1 MKKLSLIFLF
11 TFTSVIYSFSQS
23 TPHGMK
29 YQAVARDMKGE
40 ILANSKIELRISLH
54 STSSLINDTHYSEI
68 HSITTS
74 DLGLFS
80 IAVGNG
86 IKESGNFESIPW
98 STLNIWME
106 IQIKSKGE
114 TKFTSISNSQLL
126 AVPYAFHAITASKL
140 SDNSVR
146 TDAVNAPTPGV
157 PANVWSLQGNYNSDP
172 QKDRLGTTDFVDLVV
187 ITNNLERLRVLANG
201 NITMKRSLAIGA
213 NITVDSSAY
222 FNKVS
227 GQTINYGPFTVDR
240 LSPTLLSGTL
250 TVDKAT
256 DLNTSLNVDGPTD
269 LNSRLFVNNA
279 SPTKLTGTLRVDGI
293 TDFNAAFNVNNASP
307 TVLTGLLTVKQNA
320 LFNQQVLI
328 DNAALQSTSTTTGGL
343 VVKGGFGLGGNL
355 NVGGISKFGGPVAFA
370 AAVNITDE
378 TESIS
383 TTTGALIVSGGLGI
397 AKKMYVGGA
406 VSLGGTLG
414 VTGISNFYSTAQST
428 ATTNGA
434 LVISGGV
441 GIAKNLNVGGTFN
454 VSTNADYIA
463 NFINTSN
470 ANGISIQVAN
480 GSPGPSNSNN
490 FITFRN
496 SSGNVVGRI
505 EGETLDELHN
515 NTDYILDKRGMDY
528 DVASG
533 ALDLALATFDLGR
546 AVIDQ
551 ISSAASVNACAGLG
565 VVACPPIASLIAGAA
580 GRLAIAV
587 IEEALV
593 IAEVAVASVT
603 LVEWKNNKENTVGVT
618 YQSGS
623 GDYAEYLM
631 KQFPAEKIN
640 ASDIVGVKGGKI
652 SKNIEGAE
660 KLMVVSFKPIVLGN
674 TPNDAALPNYE
685 KVAFMGQVPVKVFG
699 KVNLGDYII
708 PNGVNNGVGVAVAP
722 DKIKHSDIKNIVGIA
737 WSVAENPLAI
747 STVNVAIGL
756 NVNDNQKLVENQQ
769 AEIDGLKSEIAQINA
784 KLDKIINGNTLTS
797 IPTVP
802 NARYVAT
809 GKNAAQLVKDDNSMT
824 TSSVIQPIKIGP
836 NQIVYYEVTKQDFI
850 QGFDT
855 ALDIMKNNGEADKYK
870 KFWDLY
876 GADPQYKDKLVTRLI
891 TKYNEQLVAQKAL
904 DAKLNK

>member
-1 MKKLSLIFLF
+1 MKKALLILLF
-11 TFTSVIYSFSQS
+11 TITSIICSWAQS
-23 TPHGMK
+23 SPRGMK
-29 YQAVARDMKGE
+29 YQAVARDMNGE

-227 GQTINYGPFTVDR
+227 GRTINYGPFTVDR

-293 TDFNAAFNVNNASP
+293 TDLNAAFNVNNASP

-320 LFNQQVLI
+320 LFNQQVLL

-343 VVKGGFGLGGNL
+343 VVNGGFGLGGNL

-378 TESIS
+378 TDASSPI
-383 TTTGALIVSGGLGI
+383 TGALIVSGGVGI
-397 AKKMYVGGA
+397 AKKLYVGGG
-406 VSLGGTLG
+406 VSLGSTLG
-414 VTGISNFYSTAQST
+414 VTGITSMFNTTQST
-428 ATTNGA
+428 ATNNGA
-434 LVISGGV
+434 LIISGGV
-441 GIAKNLNVGGTFN
+441 GIAKNLNVGGTFT
-454 VSTNADYIA
+454 VSTSADYIA
-463 NFINTSN
+463 NFINTTN

-480 GSPGPSNSNN
+480 GEPNNSNN

-496 SSGNVVGRI
+496 GSGNVVGRI
-505 EGETLDELHN
+505 EGETLDQLRDSD
-515 NTDYILDKRGMDY
+515 DYKFDRRGLVY

-533 ALDLALATFDLGR
+533 ALNLGLATYDLASAI
-546 AVIDQ
+546 IDQ

-565 VVACPPIASLIAGAA
+565 VVACPPIASLIAGSASKVI
-580 GRLAIAV
+580 LAV
-587 IEEALV
+587 IVEALT
-593 IAEVAVASVT
+593 IAEVAVAAVNLT
-603 LVEWKNNKENTVGVT
+603 EWTNNKEGSVGVT

-631 KQFPAEKIN
+631 KQSPTEKIF
-640 ASDIVGVKGGKI
+640 ASEIVGVKGGKI
-652 SKNIEGAE
+652 SKNVEGAE

-685 KVAFMGQVPVKVFG
+685 KVAFMGQVPVRVFG

-708 PNGVNNGVGVAVAP
+708 PNGANNGVGVAVAP
-722 DKIKHSDIKNIVGIA
+722 DKIKHSDVKNIVGIA
-737 WSVAENPLAI
+737 WSTAENPLAI
-747 STVNVAIGL
+747 SNVNVAIGL

-769 AEIDGLKSEIAQINA
+769 TEINDLKSEIAKINA
-784 KLDKIINGNTLTS
+784 KLDQIINGNTLTN

-802 NARYVAT
+802 NARYVPT
-809 GKNAAQLVKDDNSMT
+809 GKNAAQLVTDDNSVA

-836 NQIVYYEVTKQDFI
+836 NQIVYYQVTKEDFI
-850 QGFDT
+850 RGFDFVQQN
-855 ALDIMKNNGEADKYK
+855 MKNSKEADKYE
-870 KFWDLY
+870 KFWVHY
-876 GADPQYKDKLVTRLI
+876 NADPEFKDKIMNRII
-891 TKYNEQLVAQKAL
+891 TKYNEQLAAQKAL

>member
-1 MKKLSLIFLF
+1 MKKLLLIFLF
-11 TFTSVIYSFSQS
+11 TITTVMCSVAQS
-23 TPHGMK
+23 GLHGMK

-40 ILANSKIELRISLH
+40 ILANAKIELRISLH
-54 STSSLINDTHYSEI
+54 STLSLKNDTHYSEL
-68 HSITTS
+68 HTITTS
-74 DLGLFS
+74 ELGLFS

-86 IKESGNFESIPW
+86 TKESGNFEAVPW
-98 STLNIWME
+98 STLDIWME

-126 AVPYAFHAITASKL
+126 AVPYAFHAITASRL
-140 SDNSVR
+140 SDNGAKS
-146 TDAVNAPTPGV
+146 DAVNAPTPGV
-157 PANVWSLQGNYNSDP
+157 PANVWSLQGNVTSNP
-172 QKDRLGTTDFVDLVV
+172 LTDRLGTTDYVDLVV
-187 ITNNLERLRVLANG
+187 ITNNLERLRILANG
-201 NITMKRSLAIGA
+201 NINIKRSLAIGS

-222 FNKVS
+222 FNKIS

-293 TDFNAAFNVNNASP
+293 TDLNAAFNVNSSSP
-307 TVLTGLLTVKQNA
+307 TLLTGTLTVNKSA

-378 TESIS
+378 TESTN
-383 TTTGALIVSGGLGI
+383 TTTGALIVSGGLGL
-397 AKKMYVGGA
+397 AKRLNVGGG
-406 VSLGGTLG
+406 VLFGSTLG
-414 VTGISNFYSTAQST
+414 ITGITNLFNTTQST

-434 LVISGGV
+434 LIISGGV
-441 GIAKNLNVGGTFN
+441 GILRNLNVGGTFN
-454 VSTNADYIA
+454 VTTGADYIA
-463 NFINTSN
+463 NFTNTTD
-470 ANGISIQVAN
+470 ANGISIQV
-480 GSPGPSNSNN
+480 GKRIPGNSNN

-496 SSGNVVGRI
+496 DLGNVVGRI
-505 EGETLDELHN
+505 EGETLDQLRDSD
-515 NTDYILDKRGMDY
+515 DYKTEKKGRTF
-528 DVASG
+528 DVICGS
-533 ALDLALATFDLGR
+533 LDLALSTYDLVSSVADG
-546 AVIDQ
+546 I
-551 ISSAASVNACAGLG
+551 SAASSVNACVGLG
-565 VVACPPIASLIAGAA
+565 VVACPPVASLIAGAVVKIA
-580 GRLAIAV
+580 AAAIA
-587 IEEALV
+587 EALV
-593 IAEVAVASVT
+593 IAQLVVAT
-603 LVEWKNNKENTVGVT
+603 ENLDNWTTNIEGSVGVT
-618 YQSGS
+618 YQSGA
-623 GDYAEYLM
+623 GDYAEYLI
-631 KQFPAEKIN
+631 KQFPAEKIY
-640 ASDIVGVKGGKI
+640 ASEIVGVKGGKI

-722 DKIKHSDIKNIVGIA
+722 DKIKHSDVKNIVGIA
-737 WSVAENPLAI
+737 WSTAENPLAI

-769 AEIDGLKSEIAQINA
+769 IEINELKSEIDKINA
-784 KLDKIINGNTLTS
+784 KLDKIINGNSTITVA
-797 IPTVP
+797 PVP
-802 NARYVAT
+802 NSHYVPT
-809 GKNAAQLVKDDNSMT
+809 GKNAAQLIVDDNAIS
-824 TSSVIQPIKIGP
+824 TSSVIQPVKIGP
-836 NQIVYYEVTKQDFI
+836 NQIVRYEVTKEDFVR
-850 QGFDT
+850 GFDI
-855 ALDIMKNNGEADKYK
+855 LQQDMKNSGETDKYE
-870 KFWDLY
+870 KFWSQY
-876 GADPQYKDKLVTRLI
+876 NADPEFKNKIVNRII
-891 TKYNEQLVAQKAL
+891 TKYNEQLSAQKSL

>member
-1 MKKLSLIFLF
+1 MKKLSFIFLF
-11 TFTSVIYSFSQS
+11 TFTSVVYLFGQS
-23 TPHGMK
+23 SPHGMK
-29 YQAVARDMKGE
+29 YQAVARDIKGE

-54 STSSLINDTHYSEI
+54 STSSLRNDTHYSET
-68 HSITTS
+68 HTITTS
-74 DLGLFS
+74 ELGLFS
-80 IAVGNG
+80 IAVGDG
-86 IKESGNFESIPW
+86 TKESGNFESIPW

-140 SDNSVR
+140 SDNGAKI
-146 TDAVNAPTPGV
+146 DAVNAPTPGV
-157 PANVWSLQGNYNSDP
+157 PSNNWSLQGNYNSDAL
-172 QKDRLGTTDFVDLVV
+172 KDRLGNTDYVDLVV
-187 ITNNLERLRVLANG
+187 ITNNLERLRILADG
-201 NITMKRSLAIGA
+201 NIIMKRSLAIGA

-269 LNSRLFVNNA
+269 LNSKLFVNNA
-279 SPTKLTGTLRVDGI
+279 SPTKLSGTLRVDGI
-293 TDFNAAFNVNNASP
+293 TDLNAAFNVNNASP
-307 TVLTGLLTVKQNA
+307 TLLTGILTVNKNA

-328 DNAALQSTSTTTGGL
+328 DNASLQSTSTTTGGL
-343 VVKGGFGLGGNL
+343 VVRGGFGLGGNL
-355 NVGGISKFGGPVAFA
+355 NVGGTSKFGGPVAFA

-383 TTTGALIVSGGLGI
+383 TTTGALIVSGGVGI
-397 AKKMYVGGA
+397 ARRLYVGGG
-406 VSLGGTLG
+406 VSLGSTLG
-414 VTGISNFYSTAQST
+414 VTGNTSIFSTTQST

-454 VSTNADYIA
+454 VSTGADYIA
-463 NFINTSN
+463 TFTNTTN
-470 ANGISIQVAN
+470 ANGLSIQVAN
-480 GSPGPSNSNN
+480 GTPNNSNN
-490 FITFRN
+490 YITFRN
-496 SSGNVVGRI
+496 SSGGVVGRI

-515 NTDYILDKRGMDY
+515 SDDYRYDKRGLVY
-528 DVASG
+528 DVVSG
-533 ALDLALATFDLGR
+533 ALDLGLATYDL
-546 AVIDQ
+546 ATAIIDQ
-551 ISSAASVNACAGLG
+551 ISSASSVNACAGLG
-565 VVACPPIASLIAGAA
+565 VVACPPIASLIAGSA
-580 GRLAIAV
+580 GKLVLAG

-593 IAEVAVASVT
+593 IAEVAVAAT
-603 LVEWKNNKENTVGVT
+603 NLVDWTNNKDNSVGVT

-631 KQFPAEKIN
+631 KQSPSERIN
-640 ASDIVGVKGGKI
+640 ASEIVGVKGGKI

-674 TPNDAALPNYE
+674 TPNDKALPNYE

-708 PNGVNNGVGVAVAP
+708 PNGINNGVGIAVSP
-722 DKIKHSDIKNIVGIA
+722 DKIKHSDVKNIVGIA
-737 WSVAENPLAI
+737 WSAAENPLSI
-747 STVNVAIGL
+747 NTVNVAIGL
-756 NVNDNQKLVENQQ
+756 NVNDNQKLVEKQQ
-769 AEIDGLKSEIAQINA
+769 AEINDLKSEIAKINA
-784 KLDKIINGNTLTS
+784 KLDKIINGNTT
-797 IPTVP
+797 TNATTAP

-809 GKNAAQLVKDDNSMT
+809 GKNAAQIITDDNSMA
-824 TSSVIQPIKIGP
+824 TSSVLQPIKIGP

-850 QGFDT
+850 KGFDV
-855 ALDIMKNNGEADKYK
+855 ALDIMKANGEANKYE
-870 KFWDLY
+870 KFWYLY
-876 GADPQYKDKLVTRLI
+876 NADPQFKDKIMTRLM
-891 TKYNEQLVAQKAL
+891 TKYNEQLAAQKAL
-904 DAKLNK
+904 DAELNK

>member
-1 MKKLSLIFLF
+1 MKKLSFIFLF
-11 TFTSVIYSFSQS
+11 TFTSVIYLFGQS

-54 STSSLINDTHYSEI
+54 STSSLRNDTHYSETHI
-68 HSITTS
+68 ITTS
-74 DLGLFS
+74 ELGLFS
-80 IAVGNG
+80 IAVGDG
-86 IKESGNFESIPW
+86 TKESGNFESIPW

-126 AVPYAFHAITASKL
+126 AVPYAFHAITASRL
-140 SDNSVR
+140 SDNGAR
-146 TDAVNAPTPGV
+146 IDAVNAPTPGV
-157 PANVWSLQGNYNSDP
+157 PANVWSLQGNSSSDS
-172 QKDRLGTTDFVDLVV
+172 KNGVLGTTDYVDLVV
-187 ITNNLERLRVLANG
+187 ITNNLERLRILANG
-201 NITMKRSLAIGA
+201 NIMMKRSLAIGA

-293 TDFNAAFNVNNASP
+293 TDLNAAFNVNNASP

-383 TTTGALIVSGGLGI
+383 TTTGALIVSGGMGL
-397 AKKMYVGGA
+397 AKRLNVGGSA
-406 VSLGGTLG
+406 LFGNTLG
-414 VTGISNFYSTAQST
+414 VTGVTNIFNTVQST
-428 ATTNGA
+428 AITNGA

-454 VSTNADYIA
+454 VNTGADYIA
-463 NFINTSN
+463 NFTNTTN
-470 ANGISIQVAN
+470 ANGISIQVTN
-480 GSPGPSNSNN
+480 STPGNSNN
-490 FITFRN
+490 YITFRN

-515 NTDYILDKRGMDY
+515 NTDYVYERRGLIY
-528 DVASG
+528 DVVSG
-533 ALDLALATFDLGR
+533 ALDLGIATYNLADRILF
-546 AVIDQ
+546 Q
-551 ISSAASVNACAGLG
+551 IEADASVNACAGLG
-565 VVACPPIASLIAGAA
+565 VVACPPIASFVAGSIAEVILA
-580 GRLAIAV
+580 GV
-587 IEEALV
+587 EEALV
-593 IAEVAVASVT
+593 IAEVAVAAT
-603 LVEWKNNKENTVGVT
+603 NLVEWTANKEGTVGVT

-623 GDYAEYLM
+623 GDYAEYLI
-631 KQFPAEKIN
+631 KQSPSEKIN

-674 TPNDAALPNYE
+674 TPNESALPNYE

-708 PNGVNNGVGVAVAP
+708 PNGANNGVGIAVAP
-722 DKIKHSDIKNIVGIA
+722 DKIRNNDVKNIVGIA
-737 WSVAENPLAI
+737 WSAAENPLAI

-769 AEIDGLKSEIAQINA
+769 SEINDLKSEISKINA
-784 KLDKIINGNTLTS
+784 KLDNLINGNTITKVT
-797 IPTVP
+797 TVS
-802 NARYVAT
+802 NERYVST
-809 GKNAAQLVKDDNSMT
+809 GKNAVQIITDNISIAP
-824 TSSVIQPIKIGP
+824 SSILQPVKIGP
-836 NQIVYYEVTKQDFI
+836 NQVQYYEVTKQDFTK
-850 QGFDT
+850 GFDIVQ
-855 ALDIMKNNGEADKYK
+855 DKMKANGESNRYE
-870 KFWDLY
+870 KFWNQY
-876 GADPQYKDKLVTRLI
+876 NNDPQFKDKIMTHI
-891 TKYNEQLVAQKAL
+891 MAKYNEQLAAQKAL
-904 DAKLNK
+904 DAELNK

>member
-11 TFTSVIYSFSQS
+11 IITTVACSLAQNSF
-23 TPHGMK
+23 HGMK

-54 STSSLINDTHYSEI
+54 STSSLNIDTHYSEI

-74 DLGLFS
+74 ELGLFS
-80 IAVGNG
+80 IAVGDG
-86 IKESGNFESIPW
+86 TKESGNFESIPW

-106 IQIKSKGE
+106 ISIKSKGE

-140 SDNSVR
+140 SDSGAKI
-146 TDAVNAPTPGV
+146 DAVNAPTPGV
-157 PANVWSLQGNYNSDP
+157 PANVWSLQGNITSNALT
-172 QKDRLGTTDFVDLVV
+172 DRLGTTDYVDLVV
-187 ITNNLERLRVLANG
+187 ITNNLERLRILANG

-222 FNKVS
+222 FNKAS
-227 GQTINYGPFTVDR
+227 GQTINYGPFTVER

-250 TVDKAT
+250 TVDRAT

-293 TDFNAAFNVNNASP
+293 SDFNAAFNVNNASP
-307 TVLTGLLTVKQNA
+307 TVLTGLLTVNKNA
-320 LFNQQVLI
+320 LFNQQVLL

-343 VVKGGFGLGGNL
+343 VVSGGFGLGGNL

-378 TESIS
+378 TESTNI
-383 TTTGALIVSGGLGI
+383 TTGALIVSGGMGL
-397 AKKMYVGGA
+397 AKRLNVGGG
-406 VSLGGTLG
+406 VSFSSTLG
-414 VTGISNFYSTAQST
+414 VTGITNLNNTTQST
-428 ATTNGA
+428 ANSNGA
-434 LVISGGV
+434 LIVSGGV
-441 GIAKNLNVGGTFN
+441 GILRNLNVGGTFT
-454 VSTNADYIA
+454 VSTGADYVA
-463 NFINTSN
+463 TFTNTTN

-480 GSPGPSNSNN
+480 GTLGPNNSNN
-490 FITFRN
+490 YITFRN
-496 SSGNVVGRI
+496 SSGGVVGRI

-515 NTDYILDKRGMDY
+515 SDDYKFDKRGLVY

-533 ALDLALATFDLGR
+533 ALDAGLATFNLADRILF
-546 AVIDQ
+546 Q
-551 ISSAASVNACAGLG
+551 IEADASVNVCAGVG
-565 VVACPPIASLIAGAA
+565 VVACPPIASFVAGSIAEVA
-580 GRLAIAV
+580 LAV
-587 IEEALV
+587 VEEALV
-593 IAEVAVASVT
+593 IAEVAVASVN
-603 LVEWKNNKENTVGVT
+603 LVEWTNNKDNSIGVT

-631 KQFPAEKIN
+631 KQSASEKIN

-652 SKNIEGAE
+652 SKNVEGAE

-685 KVAFMGQVPVKVFG
+685 KVAFMGQVPVRVFG

-708 PNGVNNGVGVAVAP
+708 PNGANNGVGVAVSP
-722 DKIKHSDIKNIVGIA
+722 EKIKHSDVKNIVGIA

-769 AEIDGLKSEIAQINA
+769 AEINELKSEIAKINA
-784 KLDKIINGNTLTS
+784 KLDRIINGNT
-797 IPTVP
+797 PTDVRAVP
-802 NARYVAT
+802 TEHYVTT
-809 GKNAAQLVKDDNSMT
+809 GKNTVQVIPDNISIAPSSILQPVKM
-824 TSSVIQPIKIGP
+824 GP
-836 NQIVYYEVTKQDFI
+836 NQIQYYEVTKQDFI
-850 QGFDT
+850 KGFDIVQ
-855 ALDIMKNNGEADKYK
+855 DKMKANGDANRYE
-870 KFWDLY
+870 KFWSQY
-876 GADPQYKDKLVTRLI
+876 NNDPQFKDKIMTRI
-891 TKYNEQLVAQKAL
+891 MTKYNEQLVAQKAL
-904 DAKLNK
+904 DAQLNK

>member
-1 MKKLSLIFLF
+1 MRKLSLILLF
-11 TFTSVIYSFSQS
+11 IITAITCSLAQS
-23 TPHGMK
+23 SPHGMK

-40 ILANSKIELRISLH
+40 ILANSKIELRITLH
-54 STSSLINDTHYSEI
+54 STSNLKNDTHYSEI
-68 HSITTS
+68 HTITTS

-80 IAVGNG
+80 IAVGDG
-86 IKESGNFESIPW
+86 MRESGNFEAIPW
-98 STLNIWME
+98 SILNIWME

-126 AVPYAFHAITASKL
+126 AVPYAFHAITASRL
-140 SDNSVR
+140 SDSGAKI
-146 TDAVNAPTPGV
+146 DAVNAPTPGV
-157 PANVWSLQGNYNSDP
+157 PANVWSLQGNVTSDAS
-172 QKDRLGTTDFVDLVV
+172 KDRLGTTDYVDLVV
-187 ITNNLERLRVLANG
+187 ITNNLERLRILANG

-293 TDFNAAFNVNNASP
+293 TDLSASLNVNNASP
-307 TVLTGLLTVKQNA
+307 TLLTGILTVNKNA
-320 LFNQQVLI
+320 LFNQQVLL

-343 VVKGGFGLGGNL
+343 VVRGGFGLGGNL

-378 TESIS
+378 TESIN
-383 TTTGALIVSGGLGI
+383 TITGALIVSGGLGL
-397 AKKMYVGGA
+397 AKRLNVGGG
-406 VSLGGTLG
+406 VLFSSTLG
-414 VTGISNFYSTAQST
+414 VTGITNVNNTTQST

-434 LVISGGV
+434 LVVNGGV
-441 GIAKNLNVGGTFN
+441 GILKNLYLGGTLN
-454 VSTNADYIA
+454 LTTGADYVA
-463 NFINTSN
+463 NFVNTTN
-470 ANGISIQVAN
+470 ANGISIQVGN
-480 GSPGPSNSNN
+480 GTPSNSNN

-496 SSGNVVGRI
+496 SSGGVVGRV

-515 NTDYILDKRGMDY
+515 SEDYKYDKRALVY
-528 DVASG
+528 DVVSG
-533 ALDLALATFDLGR
+533 SLDLALATYDLAS

-565 VVACPPIASLIAGAA
+565 VVACPPIASLVAGAT
-580 GRLAIAV
+580 GRLVLAV

-593 IAEVAVASVT
+593 VAEVAVAAT
-603 LVEWKNNKENTVGVT
+603 NLQDWTANKDNSIGVT

-631 KQFPAEKIN
+631 KQFPSEKIT

-722 DKIKHSDIKNIVGIA
+722 DKIKHNDVKNIVGIA

-747 STVNVAIGL
+747 SNVNVAIGL

-769 AEIDGLKSEIAQINA
+769 AEINELKSEIEKINA
-784 KLDKIINGNTLTS
+784 KLDKIINGNIATNS
-797 IPTVP
+797 PIVDSQH
-802 NARYVAT
+802 YMAT
-809 GKNAAQLVKDDNSMT
+809 GKNAAQIVPDNNSFA

-836 NQIVYYEVTKQDFI
+836 NQIVYYEITKKDFI
-850 QGFDT
+850 EGFDV
-855 ALDIMKNNGEADKYK
+855 ALEIMKANGETEKYK

-876 GADPQYKDKLVTRLI
+876 GKDPEFKDKIMTRLM
-891 TKYNEQLVAQKAL
+891 TKYNEQLAAQKAL
-904 DAKLNK
+904 DVKLNK

>member
-1 MKKLSLIFLF
+1 MKKLFLIFLF
-11 TFTSVIYSFSQS
+11 TITTIACSVAQNSF
-23 TPHGMK
+23 HGMK

-54 STSSLINDTHYSEI
+54 SISSLKNDTHYSEI

-74 DLGLFS
+74 ELGLFS
-80 IAVGNG
+80 IAVGDG
-86 IKESGNFESIPW
+86 TKESGNFESIPW

-106 IQIKSKGE
+106 IQIKSNGE

-140 SDNSVR
+140 SDSGAKI
-146 TDAVNAPTPGV
+146 DAVNAPTPGV
-157 PANVWSLQGNYNSDP
+157 PANVWSLQGNVTSNALT
-172 QKDRLGTTDFVDLVV
+172 DRLGTTDFVDLVV
-187 ITNNLERLRVLANG
+187 ITNNLERLRILGNG
-201 NITMKRSLAIGA
+201 NITMKRSLSVGA

-222 FNKVS
+222 FNKAS
-227 GQTINYGPFTVDR
+227 GQTINYGPFTVER

-250 TVDKAT
+250 TVDRAT

-279 SPTKLTGTLRVDGI
+279 SPTKLTGTLQVDGI
-293 TDFNAAFNVNNASP
+293 TDLNAAFNVNSSSP
-307 TVLTGLLTVKQNA
+307 TLLTGTLTVNKNA

-383 TTTGALIVSGGLGI
+383 TTTGALIVSGGLGL
-397 AKKMYVGGA
+397 AKRLNVGGG
-406 VSLGGTLG
+406 VLFGSTLG
-414 VTGISNFYSTAQST
+414 IAGITNINNTTQSS
-428 ATTNGA
+428 ATSNGA
-434 LVISGGV
+434 FVVNGGV
-441 GIAKNLNVGGTFN
+441 GILKNLNVGGTFN
-454 VSTNADYIA
+454 VTNGSDYIA
-463 NFINTSN
+463 NFTNTTN

-480 GSPGPSNSNN
+480 GTPDNSNN
-490 FITFRN
+490 YITFRN
-496 SSGNVVGRI
+496 SSGGVVGRI
-505 EGETLDELHN
+505 EGETLGQLRDSD
-515 NTDYILDKRGMDY
+515 DYKFDRRGLVY

-533 ALDLALATFDLGR
+533 ALNLALATYDLGS
-546 AVIDQ
+546 AIVDQ

-565 VVACPPIASLIAGAA
+565 VVACPPIASLIAGSATKVILA
-580 GRLAIAV
+580 GIV
-587 IEEALV
+587 EALT
-593 IAEVAVASVT
+593 ISEVAVASVN
-603 LVEWKNNKENTVGVT
+603 LVEWTNNKEGSVGVT

-631 KQFPAEKIN
+631 KQFPTEKIN

-652 SKNIEGAE
+652 SKNVEGAE
-660 KLMVVSFKPIVLGN
+660 KLMVVSVKPIVLGN

-737 WSVAENPLAI
+737 WSTAENPLGI

-756 NVNDNQKLVENQQ
+756 NVNDNQKLVEKQQ
-769 AEIDGLKSEIAQINA
+769 TEINELKSEIDKINA
-784 KLDKIINGNTLTS
+784 KLDKLINGNTT
-797 IPTVP
+797 IAATPVP
-802 NARYVAT
+802 NAHYIPT
-809 GKNAAQLVKDDNSMT
+809 GKNAAQLIVDDNSMA
-824 TSSVIQPIKIGP
+824 TSSVIQPVKIGP
-836 NQIVYYEVTKQDFI
+836 NQIVYYQVTKEDFI
-850 QGFDT
+850 RSFDF
-855 ALDIMKNNGEADKYK
+855 AQQSMKTSGEADKYE
-870 KFWDLY
+870 KFWSQY
-876 GADPQYKDKLVTRLI
+876 NADPEFKDKIINRI
-891 TKYNEQLVAQKAL
+891 MTKYNEKLAAQKTL

>member
-11 TFTSVIYSFSQS
+11 IVTTVTCSLAQS
-23 TPHGMK
+23 NPRGMK

-54 STSSLINDTHYSEI
+54 STSSLRNDTHYSET
-68 HSITTS
+68 HTITTS

-80 IAVGNG
+80 IAVGDG
-86 IKESGNFESIPW
+86 TKESGNFEAIPW
-98 STLNIWME
+98 SALNIWME

-140 SDNSVR
+140 SDAGVR
-146 TDAVNAPTPGV
+146 SDAVNAPDPGV
-157 PANVWSLQGNYNSDP
+157 PANAWSLQGNSNSNP
-172 QKDRLGTTDFVDLVV
+172 KVDRLGTTDFVDLVV
-187 ITNNLERLRVLANG
+187 ITNNLERLRILSNG
-201 NITMKRSLAIGA
+201 NITIKRSLAIGA

-227 GQTINYGPFTVDR
+227 GQTINYGPFTVER

-250 TVDKAT
+250 TVDRAT

-279 SPTKLTGTLRVDGI
+279 SPTKLTGILRVDGI
-293 TDFNAAFNVNNASP
+293 TDLNAAFNVNNASP
-307 TVLTGLLTVKQNA
+307 TLLTGILTVNKNA

-328 DNAALQSTSTTTGGL
+328 DNATLQSTSTTTGGL
-343 VVKGGFGLGGNL
+343 VVRGGFGLGGNL

-370 AAVNITDE
+370 AAVNITDK
-378 TESIS
+378 TES
-383 TTTGALIVSGGLGI
+383 TNDTTGALIVSGGLGL
-397 AKKMYVGGA
+397 AKRLNVGGG
-406 VSLGGTLG
+406 VLLGSTLG
-414 VTGISNFYSTAQST
+414 ITGITNVNNTTQSS

-434 LVISGGV
+434 FVVNGGV
-441 GIAKNLNVGGTFN
+441 GILKNLNVGGTLN
-454 VSTNADYIA
+454 VTNGSDYVA
-463 NFINTSN
+463 TFTNTTN

-480 GSPGPSNSNN
+480 GTPDNSNN
-490 FITFRN
+490 YITFRN
-496 SSGNVVGRI
+496 SSGGVVGRI
-505 EGETLDELHN
+505 EGETLSQLRNSD
-515 NTDYILDKRGMDY
+515 DYKFDKRGLVY

-533 ALDLALATFDLGR
+533 ALDLGLATYDL
-546 AVIDQ
+546 ASAIIDQ

-565 VVACPPIASLIAGAA
+565 VVACPPIASLIAGSASKLILAA
-580 GRLAIAV
+580 IV
-587 IEEALV
+587 EALT
-593 IAEVAVASVT
+593 IAEVAVAAVNLT
-603 LVEWKNNKENTVGVT
+603 EWTNNKEGSFGVT

-640 ASDIVGVKGGKI
+640 ASEIVGVKGGKI
-652 SKNIEGAE
+652 SKNVEGAE

-699 KVNLGDYII
+699 KVSLGDYII

-722 DKIKHSDIKNIVGIA
+722 DKIKHSDVKNIVGIA
-737 WSVAENPLAI
+737 WSTAENPLAI

-756 NVNDNQKLVENQQ
+756 NVNDNQKLVEKQQ
-769 AEIDGLKSEIAQINA
+769 TEINELKSEIDKINA
-784 KLDKIINGNTLTS
+784 KLDKLINGDAS
-797 IPTVP
+797 ITATTVP
-802 NARYVAT
+802 TARYVPT
-809 GKNAAQLVKDDNSMT
+809 GKNAAQLVTNDNSVAI
-824 TSSVIQPIKIGP
+824 SSIVQPIKIGP
-836 NQIVYYEVTKQDFI
+836 NQIVYYQVTKEDFI
-850 QGFDT
+850 RGFDFVQQN
-855 ALDIMKNNGEADKYK
+855 MKNSNEADKYE
-870 KFWDLY
+870 KFWSHY
-876 GADPQYKDKLVTRLI
+876 NADPEFKDKIMNRII
-891 TKYNEQLVAQKAL
+891 TKYNEQLAAQKAL

>member
-1 MKKLSLIFLF
+1 MKKLSFIFLF
-11 TFTSVIYSFSQS
+11 TFASVIFVFGQS
-23 TPHGMK
+23 TPRGMK

-40 ILANSKIELRISLH
+40 ILANAKIELRISLH
-54 STSSLINDTHYSEI
+54 STSRLSNDTHYSET

-80 IAVGNG
+80 IAVGDG
-86 IKESGNFESIPW
+86 TKESGNFESIPW
-98 STLNIWME
+98 SILNIWME

-126 AVPYAFHAITASKL
+126 AVPYAFHAITASRL
-140 SDNSVR
+140 SENGAKVESV
-146 TDAVNAPTPGV
+146 NEPTPGS
-157 PANVWSLQGNYNSDP
+157 PGNAWLLQGNSNSDAS
-172 QKDRLGTTDFVDLVV
+172 KDVLGTTNYVDLVV
-187 ITNNLERLRVLANG
+187 ITNNLERLRILANG
-201 NITMKRSLAIGA
+201 NIAMKRSLAIGA

-222 FNKVS
+222 FNRMS

-279 SPTKLTGTLRVDGI
+279 SPTKLTGTLRVDGV
-293 TDFNAAFNVNNASP
+293 TDLNAAFNVNNASP
-307 TVLTGLLTVKQNA
+307 TVLTGLLTVKKNA

-328 DNAALQSTSTTTGGL
+328 DNAALQSTSKTNGAL
-343 VVKGGFGLGGNL
+343 VVNGGFGLGGNL

-370 AAVNITDE
+370 AAVSITDE
-378 TESIS
+378 TESTS
-383 TTTGALIVSGGLGI
+383 TTTGALIVSGGVGI
-397 AKKMYVGGA
+397 AKRLNVGG
-406 VSLGGTLG
+406 GGLFSSTLG
-414 VTGISNFYSTAQST
+414 ITGITTVFNTAQST
-428 ATTNGA
+428 ALNNGA
-434 LVISGGV
+434 LIIGGGLGV
-441 GIAKNLNVGGTFN
+441 AKNLNLGG
-454 VSTNADYIA
+454 VLSVTNSADYIA
-463 NFINTSN
+463 NFVNTSN

-496 SSGNVVGRI
+496 SSGGVVGRI

-515 NTDYILDKRGMDY
+515 SEDYVYERRGLIY
-528 DVASG
+528 DVVSG
-533 ALDLALATFDLGR
+533 SLDLALATYDLAS

-565 VVACPPIASLIAGAA
+565 VVACPPIASLVAGAT
-580 GRLAIAV
+580 GRLILAA

-593 IAEVAVASVT
+593 ISEVAVASVN
-603 LVEWKNNKENTVGVT
+603 LVQWTNNKEGSVGVT

-674 TPNDAALPNYE
+674 TPNDKALPNYE

-722 DKIKHSDIKNIVGIA
+722 DKIKHSDVKNIVGIA
-737 WSVAENPLAI
+737 WSEAENPLAI

-769 AEIDGLKSEIAQINA
+769 AEIEGLKSEIAQINA
-784 KLDKIINGNTLTS
+784 KLDKIINGNTLTNVP
-797 IPTVP
+797 ILP

-809 GKNAAQLVKDDNSMT
+809 GKNAAQLVNDDNSMA
-824 TSSVIQPIKIGP
+824 TSSVIQPIKIGL

-850 QGFDT
+850 KGFDV
-855 ALDIMKNNGEADKYK
+855 ALDILKANGESDKYK

-876 GADPQYKDKLVTRLI
+876 SADTQFKDKIITRI
-891 TKYNEQLVAQKAL
+891 MTKYNEQLAAQKAL

>member
-11 TFTSVIYSFSQS
+11 IITTVACSLAQNSF
-23 TPHGMK
+23 HGMK

-40 ILANSKIELRISLH
+40 ILANSNIELRISLH
-54 STSSLINDTHYSEI
+54 STSGLINETHYSET
-68 HSITTS
+68 HAITTS
-74 DLGLFS
+74 ELGLFS
-80 IAVGNG
+80 IAVGDG
-86 IKESGNFESIPW
+86 TKESGNFESIPW

-106 IQIKSKGE
+106 ISIKSKGE

-140 SDNSVR
+140 SDSGAKI
-146 TDAVNAPTPGV
+146 DAVNAPTPGV
-157 PANVWSLQGNYNSDP
+157 PANVWSLQGNITSNPLID
-172 QKDRLGTTDFVDLVV
+172 KLGTTDFVDLVV
-187 ITNNLERLRVLANG
+187 ITNNLERLRILANG
-201 NITMKRSLAIGA
+201 NIIMKRSLAIGA

-222 FNKVS
+222 FNKAS
-227 GQTINYGPFTVDR
+227 GQTINYGPFTVER

-250 TVDKAT
+250 TVDRAT

-293 TDFNAAFNVNNASP
+293 SDFNAAFNVNNASP
-307 TVLTGLLTVKQNA
+307 TVLTGLLTVNKNA
-320 LFNQQVLI
+320 LFNQQVLL
-328 DNAALQSTSTTTGGL
+328 DNATLQSTSTTTGGL
-343 VVKGGFGLGGNL
+343 VVSGGFGLGGNL

-378 TESIS
+378 TES
-383 TTTGALIVSGGLGI
+383 TNLTTGALIVSGGLGL
-397 AKKMYVGGA
+397 AKRLNVGGG
-406 VSLGGTLG
+406 VLFSSTLG
-414 VTGISNFYSTAQST
+414 ITGITNLNNTTQST
-428 ATTNGA
+428 ANSNGA
-434 LVISGGV
+434 LIVSGGV
-441 GIAKNLNVGGTFN
+441 GILRNLNVGGTLT
-454 VSTNADYIA
+454 VSTGADYIA
-463 NFINTSN
+463 NFINTTN

-480 GSPGPSNSNN
+480 AIPNNSNN
-490 FITFRN
+490 YITFRN
-496 SSGNVVGRI
+496 SSGGVVGRI
-505 EGETLDELHN
+505 EGESLDELHN
-515 NTDYILDKRGMDY
+515 SEDYKYDKRALVY
-528 DVASG
+528 DVVSG
-533 ALDLALATFDLGR
+533 SLDLALATYDLGS

-580 GRLAIAV
+580 GRLVLAA

-593 IAEVAVASVT
+593 IAEVVVAA
-603 LVEWKNNKENTVGVT
+603 KNLDDWTTNKDNSIGVT

-631 KQFPAEKIN
+631 KQSPSEKIN

-722 DKIKHSDIKNIVGIA
+722 DKIKHSDVKNIVGIA

-769 AEIDGLKSEIAQINA
+769 AEINDLKSEIALINA
-784 KLDKIINGNTLTS
+784 KLDKIINGNTTTIAPIATTS
-797 IPTVP
+797 H
-802 NARYVAT
+802 YVAT
-809 GKNAAQLVKDDNSMT
+809 GKNAAQIVPDNNSLA
-824 TSSVIQPIKIGP
+824 TSSVVQPIKIGP
-836 NQIVYYEVTKQDFI
+836 NQIVYYQVTKQDFVA
-850 QGFDT
+850 GFDV
-855 ALDIMKNNGEADKYK
+855 ALDIMKANGEDNKYK

-876 GADPQYKDKLVTRLI
+876 GSDPEFKDKIMTRLM
-891 TKYNEQLVAQKAL
+891 TKYNEQLTTQKAL